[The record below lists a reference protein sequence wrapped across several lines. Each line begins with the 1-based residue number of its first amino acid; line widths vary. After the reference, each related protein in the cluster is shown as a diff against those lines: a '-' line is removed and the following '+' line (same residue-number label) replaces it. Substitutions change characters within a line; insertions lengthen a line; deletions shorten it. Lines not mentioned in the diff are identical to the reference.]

1 MEIVFNNLSY
11 VDNKGSSL
19 EKKYFEDINL
29 EINSGS
35 IVSFISN
42 DLDVLGKLLLCIKRP
57 TKGELIIDNESIKR
71 TSHIENVEL
80 IRKKIGYMPYSDNK
94 LFLNNNIKDEIKSF
108 MTNYKYK
115 CSNVVKHIMDSLKM
129 VGLDDTYLDRDPN
142 KLSFVES
149 KKVELACLLSY
160 NPEVLILCDFEKGL
174 NYKEREYFKKLF
186 LKLKNSFRKT
196 IILISSDLTF
206 MFNLVDNVFLFR
218 RGKLVIDGNKDVFY
232 DDRLYKYMEMPKIVE
247 FTKYVNS
254 LGYNI
259 LEYTDFKELI
269 KEIYRNVR

>member
-11 VDNKGSSL
+11 IENKDSSI
-19 EKKYFEDINL
+19 EKKYFENVNL
-29 EINSGS
+29 EIDSGS

-42 DLDVLGKLLLCIKRP
+42 DLDILGKLLLCIKRP
-57 TKGELIIDNESIKR
+57 TRGELIINNESIRR

-80 IRKKIGYMPYSDNK
+80 IRRKIGFIPYSDNK
-94 LFLNNNIKDEIKSF
+94 LFLNNTVKDEIKSY
-108 MTNYKYK
+108 MVNYRYK
-115 CSNVVKHIMDSLKM
+115 CNNIVKHIMDSLKM
-129 VGLDDTYLDRDPN
+129 VGLSDSFLDRDPN
-142 KLSFVES
+142 KLSYVES
-149 KKVELACLLSY
+149 KKVELACILSY
-160 NPEVLILCDFEKGL
+160 NPEVLILSDFEKGL

-186 LKLKNSFRKT
+186 LKLKNSFKKT

-206 MFNLVDNVFLFR
+206 MFNLIDRVYLLR
-218 RGKLVIDGNKDVFY
+218 RGKLVVDSDKDIFY
-232 DDRLYKYMEMPKIVE
+232 DNKLYKYMEMPKIVE

-254 LGYNI
+254 LDHNI